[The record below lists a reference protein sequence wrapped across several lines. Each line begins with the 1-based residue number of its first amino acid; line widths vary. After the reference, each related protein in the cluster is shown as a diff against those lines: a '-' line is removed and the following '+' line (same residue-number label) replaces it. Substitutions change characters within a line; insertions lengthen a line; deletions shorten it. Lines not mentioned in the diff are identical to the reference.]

1 MHLAP
6 KGVKNEN
13 AQNSDI
19 EAGHIMSMTGFL
31 RAFLL
36 GCATLIFQPATLAEA
51 QNLRVV
57 EGESTGTLRVPM
69 NRAVVVES
77 EMLFAEL
84 SVANPMI
91 ADIATLSERSIYVL
105 GRAPGRTTMTLL
117 GPDGSLIANVE
128 IQVVP
133 DVAELRERL
142 REILPGEP
150 VEVRTANDGIVLSGT
165 VSSSFAIDRAME
177 LASRYGATSNLM
189 MVGGTQQVM
198 LQVRFAEMQRTVR
211 QELSTS
217 LGIGATSGNFG
228 GSLGT
233 GNLNGGTA
241 FGNGIDVP
249 GGLAGR
255 NGGMGVSF
263 SAGGLQL
270 SVLLEALESNGMVRT
285 LAEPNLTALSGQTAD
300 FLAGGEFPIPTESES
315 GGTTIEFKPFGV
327 QLSFTPTVVDDDIVN
342 LALSAEISS
351 IGEIIAATGA
361 PAVNTRSASTVVEMR
376 DGDSFAIAGLL
387 QDDFRNSV
395 GEVPWLGDLPV
406 LGSLFRSASYQRAQ
420 SELVIIVTAHLVSPV
435 RGEALALPTDRVRI
449 PTEAELFF
457 QGEVIGRAPAAG
469 TAAGEVA
476 QQDFSGSYGYVLD

>member
-1 MHLAP
+1 
-6 KGVKNEN
+6 
-13 AQNSDI
+13 
-19 EAGHIMSMTGFL
+19 MSMTGFL
-31 RAFLL
+31 RVCLL
-36 GCATLIFQPATLAEA
+36 GCATLLFQPAMMVEA
-51 QNLRVV
+51 QGLRVV

-77 EMLFAEL
+77 DMLFAEL
-84 SVANPMI
+84 SVANPAI

-105 GRAPGRTTMTLL
+105 GRAPGRTSMTLL
-117 GPDGSLIANVE
+117 GPDGALIANVE

-165 VSSSFAIDRAME
+165 VSSGLVVDRALE
-177 LASRYGATSNLM
+177 LAGRYGAVSNLM

-217 LGIGATSGNFG
+217 LGIGATAGNFG
-228 GSLGT
+228 TTFGANGAT
-233 GNLNGGTA
+233 GGAEFGGTNTVA
-241 FGNGIDVP
+241 SGDGS
-249 GGLAGR
+249 GGL
-255 NGGMGVSF
+255 GVSF

-285 LAEPNLTALSGQTAD
+285 LAEPNLTALSGQTAN
-300 FLAGGEFPIPTESES
+300 FLAGGEFPVPTESES
-315 GGTTIEFKPFGV
+315 GGTTVEFKPFGV
-327 QLSFTPTVVDDDIVN
+327 QLEFTPTVVDGDIIN
-342 LALSAEISS
+342 LNLNAEISS
-351 IGEIIAATGA
+351 IGEVFAGSSS
-361 PAVNTRSASTVVEMR
+361 PALNTRSASTTVEMR

-395 GEVPWLGDLPV
+395 GQVPWLGDLPI
-406 LGSLFRSASYQRAQ
+406 LGALFRSASYQRQQ

-449 PTEAELFF
+449 PTEQELFF
-457 QGEVIGRAPAAG
+457 LGEVTGRAPAVG
-469 TAAGEVA
+469 TPAGEVA

>member
-1 MHLAP
+1 
-6 KGVKNEN
+6 
-13 AQNSDI
+13 
-19 EAGHIMSMTGFL
+19 MSMTGFL
-31 RAFLL
+31 RACLL
-36 GCATLIFQPATLAEA
+36 GCATLLFQPTAPAEA
-51 QNLRVV
+51 QALRVV

-117 GPDGSLIANVE
+117 GADGSLIANVE
-128 IQVVP
+128 VQVVP

-165 VSSSFAIDRAME
+165 VGSSQVVDRAMA
-177 LASRYGATSNLM
+177 LAERYAPGGVSNLM

-217 LGIGATSGNFG
+217 LGIGATAGNFG
-228 GSLGT
+228 QSTGTGSL
-233 GNLNGGTA
+233 NGATQL
-241 FGNGIDVP
+241 GNGFDVP
-249 GGLAGR
+249 GGLQGR
-255 NGGMGVSF
+255 NGGLGVSF

-270 SVLLEALESNGMVRT
+270 SILLEALESNGMVRT
-285 LAEPNLTALSGQTAD
+285 LAEPNLTALSGQTAN

-315 GGTTIEFKPFGV
+315 GGTTVEFKPFGV
-327 QLSFTPTVVDDDIVN
+327 QLSFTPTVVDDDIIN
-342 LALSAEISS
+342 LSLSAEISS

-361 PAVNTRSASTVVEMR
+361 PAVNTRSASTTVEMR
-376 DGDSFAIAGLL
+376 DGESFAIAGLL

-406 LGSLFRSASYQRAQ
+406 LGALFRSASYQRSQ
-420 SELVIIVTAHLVSPV
+420 SELVLIVTAHLVSPV

-449 PTEAELFF
+449 PTEQELFF
-457 QGEVIGRAPAAG
+457 MGSVVGAAPAAG
-469 TAAGEVA
+469 TPAGDVA

>member
-1 MHLAP
+1 
-6 KGVKNEN
+6 
-13 AQNSDI
+13 
-19 EAGHIMSMTGFL
+19 MSMTGFL
-31 RAFLL
+31 RACLL
-36 GCATLIFQPATLAEA
+36 GCATLLFQPAMMAEA
-51 QNLRVV
+51 QGLRVV

-77 EMLFAEL
+77 DMLFAEL
-84 SVANPMI
+84 SVANPAI

-105 GRAPGRTTMTLL
+105 GRAPGRTSMTLL
-117 GPDGSLIANVE
+117 GPDGALIANVE

-165 VSSSFAIDRAME
+165 VSSAFAVDRAME
-177 LASRYGATSNLM
+177 LAGRYGAVSNLM

-211 QELSTS
+211 QELSSS
-217 LGIGATSGNFG
+217 LGIGASTGNFG
-228 GSLGT
+228 TTFGANGATGAGSF
-233 GNLNGGTA
+233 GGATDA
-241 FGNGIDVP
+241 VP
-249 GGLAGR
+249 SGSGSGGL
-255 NGGMGVSF
+255 GVSF

-300 FLAGGEFPIPTESES
+300 FLAGGEFPVPTESES
-315 GGTTIEFKPFGV
+315 GGTTVEFKPFGV
-327 QLSFTPTVVDDDIVN
+327 QLSFTPTVVDGDIIN
-342 LALSAEISS
+342 LNLNAEISS
-351 IGEIIAATGA
+351 IGEVFAGSSS
-361 PAVNTRSASTVVEMR
+361 PALNTRSASTTVEMR

-395 GEVPWLGDLPV
+395 GQVPWLGDLPI
-406 LGSLFRSASYQRAQ
+406 LGSLFRSASYQRQQ

-449 PTEAELFF
+449 PTEQELFF
-457 QGEVIGRAPAAG
+457 LGEVTGRAPAVG
-469 TAAGEVA
+469 TPAGEVA

>member
-1 MHLAP
+1 M
-6 KGVKNEN
+6 N
-13 AQNSDI
+13 
-19 EAGHIMSMTGFL
+19 MTGFL
-31 RAFLL
+31 RACLL
-36 GCATLIFQPATLAEA
+36 GCATLIFQPIPAA
-51 QNLRVV
+51 QAQGLRVI

-77 EMLFAEL
+77 DMLFAEL
-84 SVANPMI
+84 SVANPLI

-142 REILPGEP
+142 REIIPGEP

-165 VSSSFAIDRAME
+165 VSSAFAIDRAME
-177 LASRYGATSNLM
+177 LASRYGAVSNLM
-189 MVGGTQQVM
+189 MVGGTQQVL

-211 QELSTS
+211 QELSAS
-217 LGIGATSGNFG
+217 LGLGATAGDVG
-228 GSLGT
+228 ESLGT
-233 GNLNGGTA
+233 GNLGGGTT
-241 FGNGIDVP
+241 FGNGINVP
-249 GGLAGR
+249 TGLSGREGGL
-255 NGGMGVSF
+255 GVSF

-270 SVLLEALESNGMVRT
+270 SILLEALESNGMVRT
-285 LAEPNLTALSGQTAD
+285 LAEPNLTALSGATAT

-327 QLSFTPTVVDDDIVN
+327 QLAFTPTVVDGDIIN
-342 LALSAEISS
+342 LQLDAEISS
-351 IGEIIAATGA
+351 IGEVIAGTSI
-361 PAVNTRSASTVVEMR
+361 PAINTRSASTTVEMR

-395 GEVPWLGDLPV
+395 AQVPWLGDLPV
-406 LGSLFRSASYQRAQ
+406 LGALFRSASFNRSQ
-420 SELVIIVTAHLVSPV
+420 SELVIIITAHLVSPV
-435 RGEALALPTDRVRI
+435 RGEALLLPTDRVRI
-449 PTEAELFF
+449 PTEQELFF
-457 QGEVIGRAPAAG
+457 MGQVTGRAPASGTPAG
-469 TAAGEVA
+469 DVA